1 MTSDMERAAE
11 VVRAGGIVVL
21 PTDTVYGIGAA
32 PHLPGAIDAV
42 YRAKGRPEDKP
53 LPVLA
58 ASVDDLAVVVEFDR
72 RATDLARRFW
82 PGPLTLVL
90 PRATGFEADL
100 GGAGVPGIG
109 VRVPANEPALALLER
124 TGPLAVTSANKSDE
138 APATTADEA
147 RRIFGTGVDV
157 VIDGG
162 ICDGVPSTVLSLLDE
177 ATIVRPG
184 PLDREVM
191 VRARRRDVGTR

>member
-1 MTSDMERAAE
+1 MTSDMERAAD

-21 PTDTVYGIGAA
+21 PTDTVYGIGAS
-32 PHLPGAIDAV
+32 PQLPGAIDAV

-90 PRATGFEADL
+90 PRAAGFEADL
-100 GGAGVPGIG
+100 GGAGMPGIG
-109 VRVPANEPALALLER
+109 VRVPASKPALALLRR

-147 RRIFGTGVDV
+147 RHIFGGAVDV

-162 ICDGVPSTVLSLLDE
+162 TCDGVPSTVLALLAE
-177 ATIVRPG
+177 PTIVRSG
-184 PLDREVM
+184 PVDQQV
-191 VRARRRDVGTR
+191 TRWLGADTKG